1 MPAGL
6 FVKVLFDPSYLETV
20 KSDLLL
26 ILLRK
31 ENSLVE
37 GGKFLRVLLHP
48 HGNGNIK
55 ILAYKDQS
63 LLQVPGE
70 GERGII
76 IHVNFLNIK
85 EPVCRI

>member
-1 MPAGL
+1 MLAGL

-55 ILAYKDQS
+55 ILTYKDQS
-63 LLQVPGE
+63 LLQIPGE
-70 GERGII
+70 REIGIVI
-76 IHVNFLNIK
+76 YIDFLNIQ